1 MRVVSHD
8 AEFERVVA
16 GLLGRDFLNHF
27 RVKIDNTRG
36 IVELAPK

>member
-8 AEFERVVA
+8 AEFER

-36 IVELAPK
+36 IVELGPK